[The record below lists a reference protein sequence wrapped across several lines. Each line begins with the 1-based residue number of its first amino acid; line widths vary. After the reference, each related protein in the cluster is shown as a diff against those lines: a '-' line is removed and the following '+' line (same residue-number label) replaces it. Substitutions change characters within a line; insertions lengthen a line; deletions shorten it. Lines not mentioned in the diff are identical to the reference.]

1 MNHFT
6 HRNIVEDVV
15 LDIVSVTQDEVQIS
29 LVMELHVTPVLL
41 PGFSFPMT
49 THLYFDEAPDGSQK
63 IFK

>member
-1 MNHFT
+1 M
-6 HRNIVEDVV
+6 EDVV
-15 LDIVSVTQDEVQIS
+15 LDIISVTQDEVQIS